1 MKFSELDSGMVV
13 EIRGG
18 DRYLVLRNNDG
29 NVCLMNV
36 NGSTSLSA
44 WGSSRVF
51 EESMRAPIDSNY
63 DIMKVFHA
71 VSEFDDVKE
80 TTACLWERREEK
92 EMTLAEVS
100 AALGYPVKIVEEKR
114 R

>member
-13 EIRGG
+13 EIRKG
-18 DRYLVLRNNDG
+18 DRYLVLKDMRGNSCFMNADG
-29 NVCLMNV
+29 
-36 NGSTSLSA
+36 TSSLCGWSNHR
-44 WGSSRVF
+44 WF
-51 EESMRAPIDSNY
+51 DESMRVPSDSDF

-71 VSEFDDVKE
+71 VSELNAVEK
-80 TTACLWERREEK
+80 TTACLWEREKEK

-100 AALGYPVKIVEEKR
+100 AALGYPVKIVNEKR

>member
-13 EIRGG
+13 EVRGG
-18 DRYLVLRNNDG
+18 DRYLVLKDTRGDLCFMNADG
-29 NVCLMNV
+29 
-36 NGSTSLSA
+36 TSSLYG
-44 WGSSRVF
+44 WGNHRLF
-51 EESMRAPIDSNY
+51 DESMRMPIDSNY

-80 TTACLWERREEK
+80 TTACLWEREAEK

-100 AALGYPVKIVEEKR
+100 AALGYPVRIVEEKR